1 MNGTSPVFFLVMG
14 LIVSVIAGTMNQDVE
29 LFFILM
35 GLFGF
40 FAFMMFM
47 QEKKDLK
54 EENRNL
60 RWTLDNSHFYLLE
73 EKKKEKRKKNNQL

>member
-1 MNGTSPVFFLVMG
+1 MNGTSPVFFWVMG

-29 LFFILM
+29 LFFILT

-60 RWTLDNSHFYLLE
+60 RWTLDNSHLLSSGR
-73 EKKKEKRKKNNQL
+73 KKKRKKKKK